1 MKKSMPKFVPRLTGA
16 TNSSGR
22 NYQPNN
28 FLKQEERK
36 MALCKDTPGFQ
47 CKEFSSMKKLLS
59 LKGKNALIT
68 GGAGG
73 IGRSVGKAMAELGAN
88 IILVDIVQREKELQG
103 LVTEIQKMYGVKAS
117 CVTGDVASEKSVN
130 EFISRVTETFGK
142 IHILHNNAGVI
153 LPDDG
158 DDVPYEKWKWLMSID
173 LDGAFLVG
181 RAVANHMKEHGEGG
195 AIINTASM
203 SGHIINRSPNHDYG
217 TAYCTAKAAVKH
229 MTKAMAGNYIKYGI
243 RINSI
248 SPGVVLSGIH
258 DNIPAE
264 LMEFARK
271 EVPLG
276 RFGSLDEIA
285 SIVAFMA
292 TDAAGFMVGTDILVD
307 GGQCI
312 N

>member
-1 MKKSMPKFVPRLTGA
+1 
-16 TNSSGR
+16 
-22 NYQPNN
+22 
-28 FLKQEERK
+28 

-47 CKEFSSMKKLLS
+47 CKEFSSMKQLLS
-59 LKGKNALIT
+59 LKGKNAMIT

-88 IILVDIVQREKELQG
+88 IALVDIDPRAKELQR
-103 LVTEIQKMYGVKAS
+103 LAAEIQEKYGVKAFH
-117 CVTGDVASEKSVN
+117 VTGNVASEKSVD
-130 EFISRVTETFGK
+130 EFVSKVTETFDK

-153 LPDDG
+153 LPEDE
-158 DDVPYEKWKWLMSID
+158 DDVPYERWRWLMSID

-181 RAVANHMKEHGEGG
+181 RAVANHMKGHGAGG
-195 AIINTASM
+195 VIINTASM

-243 RINSI
+243 RVNSI

-258 DNIPAE
+258 DNVPAE
-264 LMEFARK
+264 LMEFARG
-271 EVPLG
+271 EIPLG
-276 RFGSLDEIA
+276 RFGCLDEIA

>member
-1 MKKSMPKFVPRLTGA
+1 
-16 TNSSGR
+16 
-22 NYQPNN
+22 
-28 FLKQEERK
+28 

-47 CKEFSSMKKLLS
+47 CKEFSSMKELLS
-59 LKGKNALIT
+59 LQGKNALIT

-88 IILVDIVQREKELQG
+88 IALVDIAPREDELRAIAGEIREK
-103 LVTEIQKMYGVKAS
+103 YGVKTYYTA
-117 CVTGDVASEKSVN
+117 GDVSSENSVN
-130 EFISRVTETFGK
+130 AFLAKVFDEFGK

-153 LPDDG
+153 LPEDG
-158 DDVPYEKWKWLMSID
+158 DDVSYEKWRWLMSID

-195 AIINTASM
+195 AVINTASM
-203 SGHIINRSPNHDYG
+203 SGHIINRSPGHNYG
-217 TAYCTAKAAVKH
+217 TAYTTAKAAVMH
-229 MTKAMAGNYIKYGI
+229 MTKAMAANYIKYGI
-243 RINSI
+243 RVNSI

-258 DNIPAE
+258 DNVPAE
-264 LMEFARK
+264 LLEFALG

-276 RFGSLDEIA
+276 RFGYLDEIA
-285 SIVAFMA
+285 GVVAFMA
-292 TDAAGFMVGTDILVD
+292 TDAAGFLVGSDILAD